1 MSCDIPLSRTPLFRL
16 NGFRSW
22 RAASNSPGRPKAS
35 TATWRPRLAGW
46 TAHTRKRSDAVR
58 TRIDKAI
65 KALRREHADITISSV
80 ARRAGVTRKSIHHR
94 KDLLAQI
101 RAHRPLTAITDD
113 ITAPTPDND
122 TSIIAALR
130 ARLTA
135 KDTQISELK
144 ATLRER
150 EQTIAVLHGQLDKLH
165 DARN

>member
-1 MSCDIPLSRTPLFRL
+1 
-16 NGFRSW
+16 
-22 RAASNSPGRPKAS
+22 
-35 TATWRPRLAGW
+35 
-46 TAHTRKRSDAVR
+46 VR

-80 ARRAGVTRKSIHHR
+80 ARRAGVTRKSIHHP